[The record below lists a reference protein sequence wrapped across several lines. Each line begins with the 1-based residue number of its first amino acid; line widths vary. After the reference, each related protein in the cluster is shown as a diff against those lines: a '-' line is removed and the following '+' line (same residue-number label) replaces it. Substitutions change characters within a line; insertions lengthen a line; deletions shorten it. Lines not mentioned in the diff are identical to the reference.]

1 MEIMIRKKKKSF
13 FGSYEISGYYDIM
26 VAVRQGQP
34 TLSHGVEATGI
45 LTIDLV
51 AVDGDLLASS
61 LLVLI
66 LQECSAF
73 WISSGIPIVVNR
85 EFLKLLTT
93 MCCFKNSPLHL
104 KATKMIIHQPGKPL

>member
-1 MEIMIRKKKKSF
+1 
-13 FGSYEISGYYDIM
+13 M

-45 LTIDLV
+45 LTVDLV

-61 LLVLI
+61 LSVLI

-73 WISSGIPIVVNR
+73 WISSGIPIVVKKIPQAPYNHV
-85 EFLKLLTT
+85 LLQK
-93 MCCFKNSPLHL
+93 FSSPSQGDKDDNSPTWKTL
-104 KATKMIIHQPGKPL
+104 